1 MNVNKIFR
9 KAFILKNIIRFILL
23 KKRESFPRL
32 LSIELTNACNAN
44 CIMCPRSKLT
54 RKTAQMDFELFKK
67 IIDNCQGRNLKKIN
81 LFWFGETF
89 IYPSLIEAIK
99 YIKENLPKTK
109 INISTNGSLVKG
121 DIVEKIIRSGLDT
134 LNFDIDGAT
143 KETYESIRK
152 NLIFEEVTGNL
163 KNIMEVRNKLNAK
176 KPYISVTI
184 IKMTETVDEIEPFI
198 KQWENIVDH
207 VGVNDYNTY
216 LGEVEDR
223 NVGEKKELSSAGRF
237 TFPCDHPFNELVIA
251 ADGTAGMCCL
261 DTNLTQKAGDVN
273 TSTIKEIWNGSELKK
288 IRKLMI
294 ENKYDLLPICQN
306 CNSFI
311 FQENSVW
318 ANIWQ

>member
-67 IIDNCQGRNLKKIN
+67 IIDNCQ
-81 LFWFGETF
+81 
-89 IYPSLIEAIK
+89 
-99 YIKENLPKTK
+99 
-109 INISTNGSLVKG
+109 
-121 DIVEKIIRSGLDT
+121 
-134 LNFDIDGAT
+134 
-143 KETYESIRK
+143 
-152 NLIFEEVTGNL
+152 
-163 KNIMEVRNKLNAK
+163 
-176 KPYISVTI
+176 
-184 IKMTETVDEIEPFI
+184 
-198 KQWENIVDH
+198 
-207 VGVNDYNTY
+207 
-216 LGEVEDR
+216 DR
-223 NVGEKKELSSAGRF
+223 NVGEIKELSSAGRF

-261 DTNLTQKAGDVN
+261 DTNLTQKTGDANTN
-273 TSTIKEIWNGSELKK
+273 TSKEIWNGSELKK

-294 ENKYDLLPICQN
+294 ENKYDLLPICQT

>member
-1 MNVNKIFR
+1 MNINKILR
-9 KAFILKNIIRFILL
+9 KAFFLKNIIRFILL
-23 KKRESFPRL
+23 KKRESFPGL
-32 LSIELTNACNAN
+32 LSIELTNACNAD

-54 RKTAQMDFELFKK
+54 RKTTQMDFELFKK
-67 IIDNCQGRNLKKIN
+67 IMDNCKGRNLKKIN

-89 IYPSLIEAIK
+89 IYPRLIEAIK
-99 YIKENLPKTK
+99 YIKDKLPGTK
-109 INISTNGSLVKG
+109 VNISTNGSLVKG
-121 DIVEKIIRSGLDT
+121 DIVEKIIESGLDT
-134 LNFDIDGAT
+134 LNFDIDGAA

-163 KNIMEVRNKLNAK
+163 RNIMEVREKLNAK
-176 KPYISVTI
+176 KPYISATI

-223 NVGEKKELSSAGRF
+223 NIGEKKERSSAGRF
-237 TFPCDHPFNELVIA
+237 TFPCSHPFNELVIS

-261 DTNLTQKAGDVN
+261 DTNLTQKVGDVN
-273 TSTIKEIWNGSELKK
+273 TSTIKEIWTGSELKK

-294 ENKYDLLPICQN
+294 ENKYDLLPICRN

-318 ANIWQ
+318 ANLWQ